1 MNDATQMFESINP
14 ATGQVVWAGE
24 ACSSSTVLEIVQRA
38 KASQPTWEAAGLP
51 YRKEII
57 QRFAQLVKENSEE
70 AATIIAEENG
80 KPIWEAR
87 TEVNSLVNKV
97 QAVFDAY
104 DERAKEKT
112 KEVNG
117 RTSVTRYRAHGIMA
131 VLGPFNFPMSMPN
144 SHVMPAL
151 LAGNTVIFKPSE
163 RVPKSAE
170 YYVNLWYQAG
180 VPTDVLLIAYGDKDV
195 GACLIDQPE
204 VNGVLMIGS
213 RYAGVEIQKKLATA
227 SDKIC
232 ALEMGGNS
240 PLVIWDYEDVRLAVH
255 IAIQSAYI
263 SSGQRCSAARRLIV
277 NKAIANEYISAL
289 KSAVERIVVGKQFDT
304 DPVPFMGPLIDHKA
318 FERFIFDYNAL
329 LAKGAEIVVA
339 ADPIPALGDNF
350 VRPALVDVT
359 NIIADDA
366 EIFGPLLQL
375 KVVDSLQQAIV
386 EANATQF
393 GLAAGIV
400 TTSKETYEEFYSGTK
415 SGIINWNQ
423 PLTGATTA
431 APFGGAKASGNY
443 RPAGFLSVDY
453 CSYPCASIE
462 DAAPAVPPKL
472 SPGLSY

>member
-1 MNDATQMFESINP
+1 MKQILESLNP
-14 ATGQVVWAGE
+14 TTGQVVWTGE
-24 ACSSSTVLEIVQRA
+24 VFSEEQISEVVRSA
-38 KASQPTWEAAGLP
+38 KASQPAWELVGLER
-51 YRKEII
+51 RKEVI
-57 QRFAQLVKENSEE
+57 QAFAQLVKENAEE

-80 KPIWEAR
+80 KPLWEAR

-104 DERAKEKT
+104 DERAKEKI

-117 RTSVTRYRAHGIMA
+117 RTSVTRYRPHGVMA

-144 SHVMPAL
+144 SHIMPSL
-151 LAGNTVIFKPSE
+151 LAGNSIVFKPSE

-170 YYVNLWYQAG
+170 YYIDLWHKAG
-180 VPTDVLLIAYGDKDV
+180 VPKYVLQVVHGDRAAGDFLIG
-195 GACLIDQPE
+195 LPE
-204 VNGVLMIGS
+204 IKGVLFIGS
-213 RYAGVEIQKKLATA
+213 RHAGVEIQKKLADA

-240 PLVIWDYEDVRLAVH
+240 PLVIWDYQDVRLAVH

-263 SSGQRCSAARRLIV
+263 SSGQRCSSARRIIV
-277 NKAIANEYISAL
+277 NQAVASEYIPAL
-289 KSAVERIVVGKQFDT
+289 KNAVESIVVGKQFDT
-304 DPVPFMGPLIDHKA
+304 DPVPFMGSLIDQKA
-318 FERFIFDYNAL
+318 VERFLLDYQAL
-329 LAKGAEIVVA
+329 IKKGATIIVP
-339 ADPIPALGDNF
+339 ADTIPTLGQNF
-350 VRPALVDVT
+350 VRPSLVDVT
-359 NIIADDA
+359 NIEVEDV

-375 KVVDSLQQAIV
+375 SVVSSLEQAI
-386 EANATQF
+386 ERANSTQF

-400 TTSKETYEEFYSGTK
+400 AIEKSVYEKFYAGTK
-415 SGIINWNQ
+415 AGIINWNQ

-462 DAAPAVPPKL
+462 DVNPAVPAKL
-472 SPGLSY
+472 SPGLNY

>member
-1 MNDATQMFESINP
+1 MNYTINTFNSLNP
-14 ATGQVVWAGE
+14 ATEEIIWTGTVSGE
-24 ACSSSTVLEIVQRA
+24 SEILEIVQLA
-38 KASQPTWEAAGLP
+38 KVSQPFWEALGLGS
-51 YRKEII
+51 RKEII
-57 QRFAQLVKENSEE
+57 KRFALLVEEHSEE

-80 KPIWEAR
+80 KPLWEAR
-87 TEVNSLVNKV
+87 TEINSLVNKV

-144 SHVMPAL
+144 SHIMPSL

-170 YYVNLWYQAG
+170 YYVSLWHKAG
-180 VPTDVLLIAYGDKDV
+180 VPANVLQIVHGNEDV
-195 GACLIDQPE
+195 GDFLIRQPD
-204 VNGVLMIGS
+204 VNGILMIGS
-213 RYAGVEIQKKLATA
+213 RHAGVAIQKKLADA

-240 PLVIWDYEDVRLAVH
+240 PLVIWDYDDVRLAVH

-277 NKAIANEYISAL
+277 NQAVVSEFIPAL
-289 KSAVERIVVGKQFDT
+289 KIAVERIVVGKQFDT
-304 DPVPFMGPLIDHKA
+304 EPIPFMGALIDQNAVKRFFSDY
-318 FERFIFDYNAL
+318 FEL
-329 LAKGAEIVVA
+329 TSKGAKVIVP
-339 ADPIPALGDNF
+339 ADTIPSLGRNF
-350 VRPALVDVT
+350 IRPSIIDVT
-359 NIIADDA
+359 DINAKDT

-375 KVVDSLQQAIV
+375 STARDLQQAISD
-386 EANATQF
+386 ANATQF

-400 TTSKETYEEFYSGTK
+400 TKSREIYEQFYTNTK
-415 SGIINWNQ
+415 AGIINWNQ
-423 PLTGATTA
+423 PLTGAMTT

-462 DAAPAVPPKL
+462 DAAPSVPAKL
-472 SPGLSY
+472 LPGLNY